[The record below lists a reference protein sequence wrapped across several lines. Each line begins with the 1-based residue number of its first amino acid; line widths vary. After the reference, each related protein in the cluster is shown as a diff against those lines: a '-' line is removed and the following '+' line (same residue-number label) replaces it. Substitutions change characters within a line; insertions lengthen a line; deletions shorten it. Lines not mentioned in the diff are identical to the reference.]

1 MQTLSTLFFRS
12 SLLLLA
18 ILLLGCKKKHSPGCL
33 TSSGPLTE
41 QRRDL
46 PAFSKIE
53 IENAVETHIVHDSI
67 YRVDVE
73 TGANLQ
79 RKIITKVS
87 NDTLYIRDKNTCNFV
102 RGYSHTPKV
111 TIHLPYLRKLT
122 NNSVH
127 PAWFES
133 KFIQDSIRIHA
144 GNSGDVH
151 VYGTYGIILS
161 TAHGNGDI
169 YYSGKTKTILLY
181 TNGTNY
187 IYAQD
192 LEITS
197 YAGFETYSIGDC
209 IVNGNGLPQ
218 LDFHIVKSGNIKC
231 IGQPKVVFGKIDSTA
246 RGQFIPL

>member
-1 MQTLSTLFFRS
+1 MLKPLSLFLRCCLLLPTLFVLS
-12 SLLLLA
+12 
-18 ILLLGCKKKHSPGCL
+18 CKKNYSPGCL
-33 TSSGPLTE
+33 TSSGPIIH
-41 QRRDL
+41 QQRDL
-46 PAFSKIE
+46 QPFSKIE
-53 IENAVETHIVHDSI
+53 IENALETHVVQDSI
-67 YRVDVE
+67 FRVDVE
-73 TGANLQ
+73 AGANLQ
-79 RKIITKVS
+79 RKIITRVN
-87 NDTLYIRDKNTCNFV
+87 NDTLYISDKNTCNFV
-102 RGYSHTPKV
+102 RGYDHTPKV

-133 KFIQDSIRIHA
+133 KFVQDSIRIHA

-209 IVNGNGLPQ
+209 ILNGNGLPQ
-218 LDFHIVKSGNIKC
+218 FDFHIAKSGNIKC
-231 IGQPKVVFGKIDSTA
+231 IGQPKVVYGRIDSTA
-246 RGQFIPL
+246 KGRFIQL